1 MDDVTK
7 SPTQEDGQ
15 KGFTLIET
23 CTALLVMMIGGLG
36 ICVVFAF
43 AIKNNTGA
51 RDRAAALAVAQ
62 QQMETY
68 RNLAFND
75 TALDTTTTPVAASVT
90 SADRT
95 YSVRTTICNGW
106 SAITP
111 CPSDTTGASLKT
123 IKIEVTPQLGGSA
136 WANSKVEILVQRST
150 FALGTYSGGL

>member
-43 AIKNNTGA
+43 AIKNNTGS
-51 RDRAAALAVAQ
+51 RERAAGLAVAQ

-68 RNLAFND
+68 RNLEFLD
-75 TALDTTTTPVAASVT
+75 TALNVTTTPAVVTVT

-106 SAITP
+106 TATSP
-111 CPSDTTGASLKT
+111 CPTGAPTSLKT
-123 IKIEVTPQLGGSA
+123 IKIEVTPQLGDSA
-136 WANSKVEILVQRST
+136 WANSTVQVSIQRST
-150 FALGTYSGGL
+150 FALGAYTGGL